1 MAFINN
7 IDLQVLLLTN
17 GSESIFIDG
26 VMKILTSGLT
36 WIPLYLILLIMI
48 IKNNETMSQI
58 LLTIGCVLVCVAIT
72 SSLVDLLIK
81 PMVARPRPYVNP
93 MIQGM
98 IKIVN
103 GTLES
108 DFSFVSAH
116 AANTCGLTVFFSFLV
131 RDRKFIITLI
141 IWCILNCFSRLY
153 LGLHYPSDIVC
164 GLLLGLVIGVITYYL
179 YIKCYKKLSSTMHF
193 ISSQY
198 TSSGYAVT
206 DINIFIT
213 VMTLILLAA
222 IIYATTI
229 I

>member
-81 PMVARPRPYVNP
+81 PMAARPRPYVNP